1 MNIFQKKFYKL
12 LEAPE
17 DEIDP
22 LGLPRDTGAEPAV
35 SGDDAAFEAGL
46 DRDTDPGSF
55 DDVPDNPVN
64 NYKREQATDAIGK
77 IEGWIQQ
84 TEQWIDQLNGVGTG
98 SINELLS
105 QADCDSILN
114 DIHRSESKKIGRLAQ
129 DLSSLSESLKQYLL
143 TAQRDSRGGNPDA

>member
-17 DEIDP
+17 DESDP
-22 LGLPRDTGAEPAV
+22 LGLPTDPIGEEPV
-35 SGDDAAFEAGL
+35 TDDAAFEAGL
-46 DRDTDPGSF
+46 DQGTDPESF
-55 DDVPDNPVN
+55 DDVPNNPVN

-77 IEGWIQQ
+77 IEGWIGQV
-84 TEQWIDQLNGVGTG
+84 EQWIDQLNGVNSG
-98 SINELLS
+98 SINQMLA
-105 QADCDSILN
+105 QADCDSVLN

-143 TAQRDSRGGNPDA
+143 SAQRDARGGNPDA

>member
-17 DEIDP
+17 DELDP
-22 LGLPRDTGAEPAV
+22 LGLPRDTGDGQAPG
-35 SGDDAAFEAGL
+35 GDDAAFEAGL
-46 DRDTDPGSF
+46 DQGTDPESF

-77 IEGWIQQ
+77 IEGWIGQ

-98 SINELLS
+98 SINELLA

-143 TAQRDSRGGNPDA
+143 TAQRDARGGNPDA

>member
-17 DEIDP
+17 DDP
-22 LGLPRDTGAEPAV
+22 LLTRGDDPLAGDPA
-35 SGDDAAFEAGL
+35 GEDDAAFEAGL
-46 DRDTDPGSF
+46 DQGTDPGSF

-64 NYKREQATDAIGK
+64 NYKREQANDAIGK
-77 IEGWIQQ
+77 IQGWISQ
-84 TEQWIDQLNGVGTG
+84 TEQWIDQLNGVGSG
-98 SINELLS
+98 SINELLA

-143 TAQRDSRGGNPDA
+143 TAQRDSRGNNPDA

>member
-1 MNIFQKKFYKL
+1 MNTFQKKFFKL

-17 DEIDP
+17 NESDP
-22 LGLPRDTGAEPAV
+22 LGLPSDPVGG
-35 SGDDAAFEAGL
+35 GDDAAFEAGL
-46 DRDTDPGSF
+46 DRGTEPETF

-77 IEGWIQQ
+77 IEGWIGQV
-84 TEQWIDQLNGVGTG
+84 EQWIDQLNGVGTG
-98 SINELLS
+98 SMNEMLA
-105 QADCDSILN
+105 QADCDSVLN

-143 TAQRDSRGGNPDA
+143 SAQRDARGNNSDV

>member
-1 MNIFQKKFYKL
+1 MNTFQKKFFKL

-17 DEIDP
+17 NESDP
-22 LGLPRDTGAEPAV
+22 LGLPSDPVGG
-35 SGDDAAFEAGL
+35 GDDAAFEAGL
-46 DRDTDPGSF
+46 DRGTEPETF

-77 IEGWIQQ
+77 IEGWIGQV
-84 TEQWIDQLNGVGTG
+84 EQWIDQLNGVGTG
-98 SINELLS
+98 SMNEMLAR
-105 QADCDSILN
+105 ADCDSVLN

-143 TAQRDSRGGNPDA
+143 SAQRDARGNNSDV